1 MAFKSVSCNFLD
13 DKKTQ
18 VYEELLPDMFSLY
31 LSVLIWF
38 ISKEINHQVSGRYEE
53 SFHYDIALMERR
65 RPCKGKWREATYNCR
80 FLLASVSSSENN
92 QKKKRANHSFFLM
105 NNYDS

>member
-1 MAFKSVSCNFLD
+1 MAFKSVSCNFLG

-18 VYEELLPDMFSLY
+18 VYEELLQDMSSLY

-53 SFHYDIALMERR
+53 SFHYDIALLERR
-65 RPCKGKWREATYNCR
+65 CKGKCRETTYIYIIADFC
-80 FLLASVSSSENN
+80 LPVCHH
-92 QKKKRANHSFFLM
+92 QKITKRKNKQITLFFNEQL
-105 NNYDS
+105 